1 MSDALVLSV
10 RRDVSSPGAKIM
22 SGNDIPFSTR
32 TPQQGMSGDQPLRL
46 RTWFDHTRN
55 MMVVEVVADTPAPS
69 NPDPSA
75 K

>member
-1 MSDALVLSV
+1 
-10 RRDVSSPGAKIM
+10 M

-32 TPQQGMSGDQPLRL
+32 TPQEPTSSDTPLRL

-55 MMVVEVVADTPAPS
+55 MMVVEVVADAPAGPDQ
-69 NPDPSA
+69 DPSA